1 MCYQC
6 YHLCLN
12 RDWTSSHYLSNLI
25 RKALWSGGK
34 QAFIACIVH
43 GRKNLGHLWWCNLID
58 NQKAC
63 SNIMLWLI
71 VRKAGE
77 QRQASSSK
85 KNHSRPERTE
95 TYTRRVTLYNDGGE
109 CLYGNISPNYLF
121 YHQWKISIWRLSYK
135 IVWSGMKITVKCII
149 VMCYLFTQFMLCSLT
164 CSLHGGSGI
173 DTL

>member
-1 MCYQC
+1 MLTSTKCTSLFPSNKDHHMLIISNSNLHFFLLLYSIQNLNQGLSSGNQRFHCHWIILFRHYLCICYQC

-43 GRKNLGHLWWCNLID
+43 GRKNLGHLWWCNLTD

-85 KNHSRPERTE
+85 HNHSRPERTE
-95 TYTRRVTLYNDGGE
+95 TYTSRVTLYNDAGE
-109 CLYGNISPNYLF
+109 C
-121 YHQWKISIWRLSYK
+121 
-135 IVWSGMKITVKCII
+135 
-149 VMCYLFTQFMLCSLT
+149 
-164 CSLHGGSGI
+164 
-173 DTL
+173 